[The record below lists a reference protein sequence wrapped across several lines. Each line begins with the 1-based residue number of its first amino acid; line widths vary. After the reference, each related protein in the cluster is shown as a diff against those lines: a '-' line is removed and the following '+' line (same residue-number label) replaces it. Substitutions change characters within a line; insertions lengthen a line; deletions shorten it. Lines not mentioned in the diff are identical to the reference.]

1 METTMDKTSK
11 KKTMILKF
19 IPKAI
24 SFGNLPFSPRGD
36 KRIDAH
42 KSHPHKS
49 GFSGPIV
56 SMIPAEARGRSRTF
70 ETQEPTSPKV
80 SCMGQI
86 KHRKRL
92 SKKKQASLPREF
104 KPVSLPRL
112 ADKSKEA
119 GPAGPKLKR
128 KPSGIKKFFG
138 RGRKS
143 DSSVDGTKPPIRD
156 GPPSLGQM
164 RQFASSRDA
173 FANFDWTTAQI
184 APDHG
189 DRECYSDE
197 DRRYSDEEEEDDVII
212 PFSAPIMATGAGL
225 DLDPRKEI
233 NLWKRRMMAR
243 PPPLQLNTD
252 GGN

>member
-1 METTMDKTSK
+1 METATDKTSK
-11 KKTMILKF
+11 KKTKILKF

-24 SFGNLPFSPRGD
+24 SFRNVPFSPHGD

-42 KSHPHKS
+42 KSHPHKG

-56 SMIPAEARGRSRTF
+56 PMIPAEARGRSRTF

-86 KHRKRL
+86 KHRNRL

-104 KPVSLPRL
+104 KPVSLRRP
-112 ADKSKEA
+112 ADEAKKA

-143 DSSVDGTKPPIRD
+143 DSSVDHTKPPIRD

-164 RQFASSRDA
+164 RKFASSRDA
-173 FANFDWTTAQI
+173 FANFDWMTAQI

-197 DRRYSDEEEEDDVII
+197 ERRYSDGEEEEEVII
-212 PFSAPIMATGAGL
+212 PFSAPIMASGAGL
-225 DLDPRKEI
+225 DLEPRKEI
-233 NLWKRRMMAR
+233 NLWKRRTMAR
-243 PPPLQLNTD
+243 PQPLQLNTD
-252 GGN
+252 RAN